1 MKLRCVTQLEVC
13 TGMGMAGIPVDSVGN
28 LQKWVQLLWEYGR
41 DSTRNC
47 GNATGME
54 FIHVGTSSGCFGN
67 FASDKSLGASFG
79 IPRLVVL

>member
-28 LQKWVQLLWEYGR
+28 PQKWVQLLWEYGR
-41 DSTRNC
+41 DST
-47 GNATGME
+47 T
-54 FIHVGTSSGCFGN
+54 

-79 IPRLVVL
+79 IPRLVVLCNVLVAEKYGSR